1 MIKGNPLTRPRVAAT
16 REQVDIEKHFI
27 FAPRRHPAIA
37 RSRIYPRFV
46 ALVASL
52 GGSSTETDS
61 GVERTSSGVEAGT
74 GGSPPLRRPVAL
86 SREKELTYGEVI
98 RINEIDRNS
107 E

>member
-46 ALVASL
+46 AVVASL

-86 SREKELTYGEVI
+86 SREK
-98 RINEIDRNS
+98 S
-107 E
+107 

>member
-61 GVERTSSGVEAGT
+61 ASKEPRQE
-74 GGSPPLRRPVAL
+74 LRRALVAHPRSVKAVPL
-86 SREKELTYGEVI
+86 
-98 RINEIDRNS
+98 
-107 E
+107 